1 MRSSG
6 YIQNLK
12 EMVTDLISNIF
23 SIIFPKEYSKG
34 NQTLLLN
41 LWVKTTYFSL
51 EDLSLDK

>member
-51 EDLSLDK
+51 EDLSLDR